1 MYNLATKAYEGP
13 SSQRRPTQA
22 HEEGKR
28 PICMFFLV
36 MFFLKNLQLIHE
48 SIQRPTATNDAQRRP
63 TQARSSPRK
72 ANAGPRRPTAPND
85 HRYVFFIM
93 YFFLNLQLIHAGPQ
107 RRKESPRGPTAAN
120 EGPRRPTKR
129 EKGPNDARCVVWAG
143 IGKCCLMYFYLLYT
157 LSTKPHEGH
166 SSQRKPTQAHKD
178 GKRPIGLFF
187 LILYFLKFTTYSR
200 KPTKAHS
207 NQRSSTQAHKDGKKA
222 HEGPQQPTKA
232 DAGPD

>member
-1 MYNLATKAYEGP
+1 MYNLSTKAHEGP

-48 SIQRPTATNDAQRRP
+48 SIRRLTATNDGQRRP
-63 TQARSSPRK
+63 TQARSSPQK
-72 ANAGPRRPTAPND
+72 ANAGPQRPTAPND

-93 YFFLNLQLIHAGPQ
+93 YFFKNLQLIHAGPQ

-129 EKGPNDARCVVWAG
+129 EKGPNDARRVVWAG
-143 IGKCCLMYFYLLYT
+143 IGK
-157 LSTKPHEGH
+157 
-166 SSQRKPTQAHKD
+166 
-178 GKRPIGLFF
+178 FF
-187 LILYFLKFTTYSR
+187 FNVFFFTVQLIYES
-200 KPTKAHS
+200 
-207 NQRSSTQAHKDGKKA
+207 
-222 HEGPQQPTKA
+222 PQQPTKA
-232 DAGPD
+232 HAGPRKGKRAQMTPDASFGLA